1 MVAQPRF
8 DLDPVKASNLMAR
21 GVHGGNES
29 AGGIDKIL
37 GAGRVSGAQPAGYGS
52 KGAAVRADGD
62 RDINARAAE
71 VGRTEGENPGQA
83 PHRGLTVAGVVE
95 KFIQGTMGQS
105 SLTPNPGPIPTS
117 FVPTALLKK

>member
-8 DLDPVKASNLMAR
+8 DLDPMKASNLMAR

-29 AGGIDKIL
+29 AGGIGKIL
-37 GAGRVSGAQPAGYGS
+37 GAGRVSGASPAGYGS

-71 VGRTEGENPGQA
+71 VGRTEGGDSGKA
-83 PHRGLTVAGVVE
+83 PHRGLTQAGVVE
-95 KFIQGTMGQS
+95 KCIDATLGAGAMS
-105 SLTPNPGPIPTS
+105 REAGPLPTA
-117 FVPTALLKK
+117 FVPTDILKK